1 MGFNLG
7 KFVSSALPFVG
18 VAADAYAQH
27 SANKANKKIA
37 REQMAFQERMSST
50 EMQRRVAD
58 LKAAGLNPMLA
69 GMNQQGASSAQ
80 GASADIQPVTR
91 NNAATALAIKMQ
103 KEQIENLNAQTKLLE
118 EQRIKTGAETDAIGV
133 TASQG
138 VATIN
143 RIELEAQA
151 LAQDIKRKVIE
162 LDLSDEQLRN
172 ARLTNAQLEEMQ
184 PLLKRYQEMLNEG
197 TRLGL
202 TEKEVDEKFQR
213 ELGESSRFVR
223 FIKMFLGK

>member
-1 MGFNLG
+1 MGFSLTNL
-7 KFVSSALPFVG
+7 LPVVG
-18 VAADAYAQH
+18 GVIDAYSQH

-80 GASADIQPVTR
+80 GASANIEPVTR
-91 NNAATALAIKMQ
+91 NTAGTALAIKMQ
-103 KEQIENLNAQTKLLE
+103 KEQIENLNAQTRLLE
-118 EQRIKTGAETDAIGV
+118 EQRIKTGAETDALGV

-143 RIELEAQA
+143 RIELESQA

-162 LDLSDEQLRN
+162 LDLSDEQLRT
-172 ARLTNAQLEEMQ
+172 ARLNNRQLEEMQ
-184 PLLKRYQEMLNEG
+184 PLLKRYQELINEG
-197 TRLGL
+197 ERLGL
-202 TEKEVDEKFQR
+202 TAKQVDEQFQR

-223 FIKMFLGK
+223 FIRQFLGK